1 MKKTFTS
8 LKTVT
13 HDTAILDAQKI
24 SINTDV
30 TSPTQR
36 TNLLEYID
44 KNDNKL
50 DEKIDSLSVF
60 EGAEKTILAELAD
73 KTFERYSEYDN
84 SVYVIGTES
93 TDNSYT
99 SSVRF
104 GYTHMPHGVINKV
117 SFYGRNST
125 TQSYDS
131 KENGCYLIAQTYK
144 TDGTLVRSMTSLN
157 KVVVL
162 EYIGSGDRPLNT
174 WEFEGLISPKE
185 DEIIKFIPSDDGF
198 EQKSGYYFGVWV
210 DITHTHNDCQCGG
223 DGDFVNNPLQQGAKY
238 LALCRFEGEFYSE
251 RLKDYGLN
259 YNEKDFISRI
269 STSTKVELW
278 NNNINNESLGGA
290 EVKAFVL
297 SRPYIRNGIYNDLR
311 WESTGNLNSTVYM
324 HLTIKD
330 KTGRTIK
337 TMVSNNNENFAAQG
351 LKSFRFTQPFEITDE
366 VGSIVCQTS
375 TDGINPSTS
384 AKWRTRV
391 IGNAAKDNANGSEA
405 TGNNFV
411 CNVIFWGP
419 QLSLAGDFLS
429 KTEASNTYVTKTTA
443 NGYASK
449 TELESYATKQEVSEN
464 YVTNDVAANFV
475 TKEELESYQDK
486 QQYYDAWTNLNN
498 NDIVDKAGC
507 YSFQLDK
514 TDFVSGRIDRIEI
527 PYIKGSNAEGYLC
540 VQFFDSS
547 NNVISSYTSNNKQK
561 QDKTGEYD
569 RGLCEFEFNTFETP
583 EDYAFVRMQMIQYS
597 WTVPTGNSGMQMRM
611 CPIKRNSTFTWNT
624 NTNTCIN
631 NTGTRWT
638 VLVNVLTR
646 NYAKNTGITIR
657 NYDWTPDVFCPINVS
672 LSTAGSTFVA
682 PTNGWIISKSAQTT
696 SGANSLTLNGIEI
709 AKSSGTAQV
718 DLQIL
723 MRKGEFVTAT
733 TSYSLVFYPCK
744 SEQFDYRLE
753 GGNTM
758 YDIWKG
764 AVVYDEYGQP
774 TVKDLYVPDASAWK
788 SEVGNAVIGKIAT
801 ISEEAAYDASG
812 NKLFNI
818 QSGAIENGK
827 GLLVGSTITSWNASL
842 ENLRVG
848 EQMFGY
854 SNINTWNTALP
865 LMWKGDNMFYGCP
878 QLTSFNT
885 SLPSLTSGWHMFTN
899 CSSLTDVTIG
909 SLASLT
915 DGTNMFK
922 GCSLS
927 YASLLNVLNALPQ
940 RTATI
945 DITVGDSAANDM
957 SGDDRFSGVE
967 IPASHSDRYFTFTHN
982 GWTVRLTS
990 QSGFI
995 IGSTPTTPYD
1005 VSRANGYI
1013 PDARAWRDDM
1023 GDDVVLNIT
1032 RVSNFMAYND

>member
-24 SINTDV
+24 LINTDV

-60 EGAEKTILAELAD
+60 EGAEKIILGELTD
-73 KTFERYSEYDN
+73 KTFERYGEYDN
-84 SVYVIGTES
+84 SVFVIGTES

-117 SFYGRNST
+117 SFYARNST
-125 TQSYDS
+125 TQTQDS
-131 KENGCYLIAQTYK
+131 KENGCYLIANTYK

-157 KVVVL
+157 KVVVI

-185 DEIIKFIPSDDGF
+185 DEVIKFIPSPDGIN
-198 EQKSGYYFGVWV
+198 QQSGYYFGVLV
-210 DITHTHNDCQCGG
+210 DTSHTHNDCQCGG
-223 DGDFVNNPLQQGAKY
+223 DDDFVNAPLHAGAKY
-238 LALCRFEGEFYSE
+238 LALCKFEGEFYSE
-251 RLKDYGLN
+251 RVKQYGLN

-269 STSTKVELW
+269 STSTKVQLW
-278 NNNINNESLGGA
+278 NNNINNESLGAA
-290 EVKAFVL
+290 EIKAFVL

-311 WESTGNLNSTVYM
+311 WESTGTLNSTVRM
-324 HLTIKD
+324 HLTLKD

-337 TMVSNNNENFAAQG
+337 TMVSNNDENFAGPG
-351 LKSFRFTQPFEITDE
+351 LKSFRFTEPFEITDE

-375 TDGINPSTS
+375 TDGVNPSTS
-384 AKWRTRV
+384 AKWRVRV
-391 IGNAAKDNANGSEA
+391 IGNAAKNNANGSES

-411 CNVIFWGP
+411 CHVIFWGP

-429 KTEASNTYVTKTTA
+429 KTEASNTYVTQTTA
-443 NGYASK
+443 NGYATK
-449 TELESYATKQEVSEN
+449 TELESYATKQEVTET
-464 YVTNDVAANFV
+464 YVTNETAANFV
-475 TKEELESYQDK
+475 TKDEISNITTK
-486 QQYYDAWTNLNN
+486 QQYYDTWTNLKNG
-498 NDIVDKAGC
+498 DITDKADS
-507 YSFQLDK
+507 YSFQLAK
-514 TDFVSGRIDRIEI
+514 ADFVSGRIDRIEI
-527 PYIKGSNAEGYLC
+527 PYVKGGNSEGYLC
-540 VQFFDSS
+540 VQFLDDS
-547 NNVISSYTSNNKQK
+547 NNVIATHYSNNKQK

-569 RGLCEFEFNTFETP
+569 RGLCVFEFVTFETP
-583 EDYAFVRMQMIQYS
+583 EEYSHVRFSLVRYN
-597 WTVPTGNSGMQMRM
+597 WTVPTGNSGLVFRII
-611 CPIKRNSTFTWNT
+611 PIKRNNTFTWNT
-624 NTNTCIN
+624 NEKTRIN

-638 VLVNVLTR
+638 VLLSVLTR

-657 NYDWTPDVFCPINVS
+657 NYDWTPDMFSQISVT
-672 LSTAGSTFVA
+672 LAAGGTAFVA
-682 PTNGWIISKSAQTT
+682 PVNGWIISKSSDTT
-696 SGANSLTLNGIEI
+696 GGSSNVYLNGLAI
-709 AKSSGTAQV
+709 AGSSNNSQV

-723 MRKGEFVTAT
+723 LRKGDYIDADRAYNLKFI
-733 TSYSLVFYPCK
+733 PCK
-744 SEQFDYRLE
+744 SEKFDYRIE
-753 GGNTM
+753 SEHTI

-764 AVVYDEYGQP
+764 AVIYDEFGEP
-774 TVKDLYVPDASAWK
+774 SVKDLYIPDASAWK
-788 SEVGNAVIGKIAT
+788 DEVGNAVIGRIST
-801 ISEEAAYDASG
+801 ISDEAAYDASG

-827 GLLVGSTITSWNASL
+827 GLLVGSTITTWNASL

-854 SNINTWNTALP
+854 SNITTWNTALP
-865 LMWKGDNMFYGCP
+865 LMWKGDNMFYGCTK
-878 QLTSFNT
+878 LTTFNA

-899 CSSLTDVTIG
+899 CSTLSNVTIG

-922 GCSLS
+922 GCGLS
-927 YASLLNVLNALPQ
+927 YASLNNILNALPQ

-945 DITVGDSAANDM
+945 DITVADSAANDM
-957 SGDDRFSGVE
+957 ADDERFRGAE
-967 IPASHSDRYFTFTHN
+967 IPPCYGSSSFNFTHN
-982 GWTVRLTS
+982 GWTIRLTS
-990 QSGFI
+990 LSGI
-995 IGSTPTTPYD
+995 IIEAEQTTPYD
-1005 VSRANGYI
+1005 VSAANGYI
-1013 PDARAWRDDM
+1013 PDASDWRSNV
-1023 GDDVVLNIT
+1023 GRNLTIT
-1032 RVSNFMAYND
+1032 RVSNGVAYNDNN